1 MGALVIADG
10 DGLTVLA
17 AINTAMA
24 QLGTQNAGN
33 ARPADAAAGTIWV
46 DKNTPSATVW
56 SLFIYDGA
64 TDTRIGLFNTT
75 SDFFTPDNV
84 ALSEMMKG
92 WVTGLTYANNSGDP
106 TNDIDIAAGWCID
119 ATAVWQM
126 EVAALTKQSDVAW
139 AVGSAAGGLDTGAV
153 GNSDY
158 YIWAIA
164 RSDTGV
170 VDVLFSLSAT
180 APTMPANYD
189 YKRLIGWFKRSG
201 GTIVAFKTYE
211 TAGGGLEF
219 KWNVP
224 TLDVD
229 LAATLTTSRRTDAAK
244 VPLNFSTEAL
254 LRVAVFDATTVPYTN
269 ICCPDETDAAID
281 GAAAPLQNFAA
292 TTGFAASG
300 DLRVRTSAAGLVAA
314 RSSVATVDTYRF
326 VTLGFVWSRR

>member
-1 MGALVIADG
+1 MGALVIANSDG
-10 DGLTVLA
+10 ATFRA
-17 AINTAMA
+17 AVNTALA

-46 DKNTPSATVW
+46 DKNTPSATTWTV
-56 SLFIYDGA
+56 FIYDGT
-64 TDTRIGLFNTT
+64 TDTEIGKFDTT
-75 SDFFTPDNV
+75 NDFFTPANV

-92 WVTGLTYANNSGDP
+92 WIAGLTYANGTDA
-106 TNDIDIAAGWCID
+106 TNDIDIAAGWCMD
-119 ATAVWQM
+119 ATGVWQM
-126 EVAALTKQSDVAW
+126 EVPALTKQSDAAW
-139 AVGSAAGGLDTGAV
+139 AVGTAAGGLDTGAV

-170 VDVLFSLSAT
+170 IDALFSLSAT
-180 APTMPANYD
+180 APTMPASYD

-211 TAGGGLEF
+211 TAGGGLEL

-254 LRVAVFDATTVPYTN
+254 LRVAVFDATSVPYTN

-314 RSSVATVDTYRF
+314 RSSIATVDTYRF
-326 VTLGFVWSRR
+326 VTLGFVMSRR